1 MVVVRGYLKDSWDLD
16 VEKLIAASNSITDI
30 ETKLKLFAS
39 ILRRTD
45 IEDSIVTL
53 LLNLLPEEYHQLN
66 EKGKRVKLEAAEHN
80 IMLAEVLKARDYISS
95 YILKGDRIQLNTK
108 KS

>member
-1 MVVVRGYLKDSWDLD
+1 MAVVREYLKEPWDVE
-16 VEKLIAASNSITDI
+16 VEKLIVASNSISDL
-30 ETKLKLFAS
+30 ETKLKLFSS
-39 ILRRTD
+39 IITRSD

-53 LLNLLPEEYHQLN
+53 LINILPEDYHQLN

-80 IMLAEVLKARDYISS
+80 IVLAEVLKARDYISS